1 MADVFISYSRTDKGY
16 ARLVATTLEAEGI
29 SVWWDSDLVP
39 GDEYDAEIERQIATA
54 KCVLVIWSRESVKS
68 RWVRSEATAGDDRKI
83 LIPVAKEPV
92 RLPLAFR
99 LLQTED
105 LSNWQGERDAEA
117 WQRVLFQVRALL
129 GLPLDLSDRSKQDDA
144 NKPIGGQVVLRS
156 SIAPLAA
163 IAVLVV
169 VLVIW
174 GQRSNSFAVAL
185 GLALLAFFL
194 FRFAEHDLSP
204 HMKALATRWLL
215 PQDGQF
221 SVNTPEA
228 FNYLFEA
235 VFGRR
240 HFTAECFV
248 RSTLI
253 SAAFL
258 TIILVLSM
266 LRFGYVIHG
275 PSAIIAIFLFGFIV
289 NPLGDYIALFKT
301 RILLQRYKAGMNII
315 PIILIDIVGIF
326 LIFITAISVS
336 AIIIYG
342 IIDLTGGI
350 SVVRNEPCLSFNGYL
365 DAVWKSVALA
375 IHQPII
381 DFFGQDS
388 TTCGLPKDDL
398 GGRILL
404 YSSFL
409 TMFMTSLW
417 LWIALLL
424 SPIIRFLVWSRGTG
438 LTFIGFIFDVHN
450 APFAAMGYLS
460 AFLILVCGA
469 LVWGAGE
476 VAAAVRSV

>member
-1 MADVFISYSRTDKGY
+1 VS
-16 ARLVATTLEAEGI
+16 
-29 SVWWDSDLVP
+29 
-39 GDEYDAEIERQIATA
+39 
-54 KCVLVIWSRESVKS
+54 
-68 RWVRSEATAGDDRKI
+68 
-83 LIPVAKEPV
+83 
-92 RLPLAFR
+92 
-99 LLQTED
+99 
-105 LSNWQGERDAEA
+105 
-117 WQRVLFQVRALL
+117 ALL
-129 GLPLDLSDRSKQDDA
+129 GLPVDISAPSPQGDSSKSV
-144 NKPIGGQVVLRS
+144 GSHVVLRS
-156 SIAPLAA
+156 SVAPLAA
-163 IAVLVV
+163 IAVLIVV
-169 VLVIW
+169 SVIW

-194 FRFAEHDLSP
+194 FRLAEHDLSP
-204 HMKALATRWLL
+204 HMKALARRWLL
-215 PQDGQF
+215 PQSGQF
-221 SVNTPEA
+221 SVNTPEG

-240 HFTAECFV
+240 HFSAECFV

-266 LRFGYVIHG
+266 LRFGYVIRG
-275 PSAIIAIFLFGFIV
+275 PSTVIAIFLFGFIV
-289 NPLGDYIALFKT
+289 NPLGDYVALFKT
-301 RILLQRYKAGMNII
+301 RILLQRYKAGTSII

-326 LIFITAISVS
+326 AIFVAAISVS
-336 AIIIYG
+336 AIVIYG

-350 SVVRNEPCLSFNGYL
+350 SIVRDEPCLSFNGYL
-365 DAVWKSVALA
+365 DAVWKSVSLA

-381 DFFGQDS
+381 DFFGQGS
-388 TTCGLPKDDL
+388 TSCGLPHDDI

-424 SPIIRFLVWSRGTG
+424 SPIIRLLVWSRGTG
-438 LTFIGFIFDVHN
+438 LTFIGFVFDVHN

-476 VAAAVRSV
+476 VAAAIKSA